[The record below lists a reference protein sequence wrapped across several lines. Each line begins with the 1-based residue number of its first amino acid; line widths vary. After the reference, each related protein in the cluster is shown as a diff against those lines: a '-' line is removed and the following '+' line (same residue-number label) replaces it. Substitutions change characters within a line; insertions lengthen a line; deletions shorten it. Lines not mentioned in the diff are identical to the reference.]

1 MKKII
6 KDSISVDQEK
16 LQTNQLRRDF
26 LKTAGI
32 ITAGSLLLPR
42 LSLAIG
48 EGNIND
54 VGIQLYTVRKEMSED
69 PIGTLKKLAK
79 IGFKELESAR
89 SDKGNYYGLAPREIK
104 KIADDLGMH
113 IRSGHIHV
121 DNDWQ
126 KSIEQ
131 ATETGQEYI
140 ISAVLPSKGQ
150 TVEHYQAS
158 ADEFNKLGEE
168 CSKANLSFGYHNHD
182 TEFEKVNGQVLYDI
196 LLDRCDPKLVK
207 LEMDL
212 GWVVASGNDPFAYFN
227 KYPGRFP
234 LWHLKDVD
242 LVQKKSVEFGK
253 GKVDII
259 GLLKNAKKAGMRYY
273 FVEQED
279 YAVNPFDSME
289 YDFNYLKTHP
299 LSSTIS

>member
-1 MKKII
+1 MKKIA
-6 KDSISVDQEK
+6 KDLSFRNRDQPN
-16 LQTNQLRRDF
+16 LPRREF
-26 LKTAGI
+26 LKTAGLLA
-32 ITAGSLLLPR
+32 AGTVLLPR
-42 LSLAIG
+42 FSRAIG
-48 EGNIND
+48 EDKKND
-54 VGIQLYTVRKEMSED
+54 VGIQLYTVRKEMAED

-89 SDKGNYYGLAPREIK
+89 SDKGNYYGLAPKEIK
-104 KIADDLGMH
+104 KIAAELGMN

-140 ISAVLPSKGQ
+140 ISAILPSKGQ

-168 CSKANLSFGYHNHD
+168 CKKANLLFGYHNHD
-182 TEFEKVNGQVLYDI
+182 SEFEKVNGQVLYDI
-196 LLDRCDPKLVK
+196 LINRCDPQLVK

-242 LVQKKSVEFGK
+242 PVQKKSVEFGK
-253 GKVDII
+253 GKVDIV
-259 GLLKNAKKAGMRYY
+259 GLFKETKKAGMRYY

-279 YAVNPFDSME
+279 YAVNPFESME
-289 YDFNYLKTHP
+289 DDFSYLKTRQ
-299 LSSTIS
+299 IS

>member
-1 MKKII
+1 MKKIA
-6 KDSISVDQEK
+6 KDLSFRNRDQPN
-16 LQTNQLRRDF
+16 LPRREF
-26 LKTAGI
+26 LKTAGLLA
-32 ITAGSLLLPR
+32 AGTVLLPR
-42 LSLAIG
+42 FSRAIG
-48 EGNIND
+48 EDKKND
-54 VGIQLYTVRKEMSED
+54 VGIQLYTVRKEMAED

-89 SDKGNYYGLAPREIK
+89 SDKGNYYGLAPKEIK
-104 KIADDLGMH
+104 KIAAELGMN

-140 ISAVLPSKGQ
+140 ISAVLPSQGQ

-168 CSKANLSFGYHNHD
+168 CKKANLSFGYHNHES
-182 TEFEKVNGQVLYDI
+182 EFEKVNGQVLYDI

-242 LVQKKSVEFGK
+242 LVLKKSVEFGK
-253 GKVDII
+253 GKVDLL
-259 GLLKNAKKAGMRYY
+259 GLLKQAKKAGMRYY

-279 YAVNPFDSME
+279 YAVNPFESME
-289 YDFNYLKTHP
+289 DDFSYLKTRQ
-299 LSSTIS
+299 IS

>member
-1 MKKII
+1 MPKFA
-6 KDSISVDQEK
+6 Q
-16 LQTNQLRRDF
+16 
-26 LKTAGI
+26 AM
-32 ITAGSLLLPR
+32 
-42 LSLAIG
+42 G
-48 EGNIND
+48 EGKIND
-54 VGIQLYTVRKEMSED
+54 VGIQLYTVRKEMGED
-69 PIGTLKKLAK
+69 PVGTLKKLAK

-89 SDKGNYYGLAPREIK
+89 SDKGNYYGLAPKEIK
-104 KIADDLGMH
+104 KIAADLGMNV
-113 IRSGHIHV
+113 RSGHIHV
-121 DNDWQ
+121 DNDWK

-168 CSKANLSFGYHNHD
+168 CKKANLSFGYHNHD
-182 TEFEKVNGQVLYDI
+182 SEFEKVNGQILYDI
-196 LLDRCDPKLVK
+196 LLERCDPKLVK

-242 LVQKKSVEFGK
+242 LVLKKSVEFGK
-253 GKVDII
+253 GKVDIP
-259 GLLKNAKKAGMRYY
+259 GLLGNAKKAGMRYY

-299 LSSTIS
+299 VSSKISS